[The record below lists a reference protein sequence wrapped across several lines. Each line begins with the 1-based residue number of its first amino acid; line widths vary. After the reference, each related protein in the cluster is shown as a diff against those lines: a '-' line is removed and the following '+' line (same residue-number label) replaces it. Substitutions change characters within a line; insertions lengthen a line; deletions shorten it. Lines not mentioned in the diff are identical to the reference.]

1 MSKTL
6 IKATIIVTL
15 LLLNLTTT
23 SETEQNSENITNS
36 QQPSQ
41 ESNDLNIRNVLV
53 FIFPGGKSHN
63 FVFKNLFEYT
73 NNRAIKE
80 EKQFKYAF
88 YILVHNFDLPIWADS
103 GHKVYGYGDENL
115 YKEKFFDAME
125 EAKNDPIMGYM
136 GFNNA
141 MKHLYN
147 DFLNEA
153 DLLPILKKIKFEVI
167 ISDIANLLN
176 IFLARE
182 LNIPKKIYV
191 NPTCVYSWLNTL
203 IEYNP
208 AYSPSIGTSLTED
221 MNFLGRFTNFFLVH
235 GTNLFYDFFNSDQNT
250 VFQRNGYPEPINPF
264 EKRAFY
270 MNQCVEGFHYS
281 IPLPSN
287 FVNLGAIMP
296 KPAQPLKHK
305 VILDFMSQY
314 DSIIYVSQGTITKVF
329 RLEMFLNT
337 FNDFE
342 SIGFIM
348 SKSNLFDLSSLNIPK
363 NVLILDWVPQNDLLG
378 DAKVKAFIT
387 HGGLNSILESLY
399 HGKPMIAIGFS
410 LDQTNGAAAVGYRKA
425 GISITEE
432 KNFNKEN
439 LHASI
444 VKILSEKIY
453 KENCE
458 RISKYVKVKDGKK
471 TFYFWLNYVFEVGY
485 EHLLVK
491 PYLSYSHF
499 QKYNLDIMLFFF
511 VIICVLVY
519 VVKKIFFRIYD
530 KV

>member
-6 IKATIIVTL
+6 SIL
-15 LLLNLTTT
+15 LTTSLFLLT
-23 SETEQNSENITNS
+23 LSGSKAKSVSEKSSNNSLNENNNNNSEFTT
-36 QQPSQ
+36 
-41 ESNDLNIRNVLV
+41 RNVLV

-73 NNRAIKE
+73 NNRALKE
-80 EKQFKYAF
+80 EKQFKYIF
-88 YILVHNFDLPIWADS
+88 HILVHNFDVPIWENS
-103 GHKVYGYGDENL
+103 GHKIYGYGDENL

-153 DLLPILKKIKFEVI
+153 NLLETLKQIKFEVI
-167 ISDIANLLN
+167 ISDITNLLN

-182 LNIPKKIYV
+182 LKITKKIYV
-191 NPTCVYSWLNTL
+191 NPTCVYTWLNTL
-203 IEYNP
+203 MEYNP
-208 AYSPSIGTSLTED
+208 SYAPSIGTSLTED
-221 MNFLGRFTNFFLVH
+221 MSFFGRFTNFFLVH
-235 GTNLFYDFFNSDQNT
+235 GTNLFYDFFNKDQNT
-250 VFQRNGYPEPINPF
+250 VFQKNGYKELINPF
-264 EKRAFY
+264 EKKAFY

-296 KPAQPLKHK
+296 RAAQPLKHDQ
-305 VILDFMSQY
+305 ILSFMQQY
-314 DSIIYVSQGTITKVF
+314 KEIIYVSQGTITKVF

-337 FNDFE
+337 FKEFE
-342 SIGFIM
+342 NVGFIM
-348 SKSNLFDLSSLNIPK
+348 SKSNLFDISSLNVPK

-378 DAKVKAFIT
+378 DEKVKAFIT
-387 HGGLNSILESLY
+387 HGGLNSILESLF
-399 HGKPMIAIGFS
+399 HAKPMIAIGFS

-425 GISITEE
+425 GISITDE
-432 KNFNKEN
+432 KNFTKEN
-439 LHASI
+439 LIGSI
-444 VKILSEKIY
+444 RKILNDPVY
-453 KENCE
+453 TENCQ

-471 TFYFWLNYVFEVGY
+471 IFYYWLNYVYEVGY

-491 PYLSYSHF
+491 PYLNYSHF

-511 VIICVLVY
+511 LVVCFLIY
-519 VVKKIFFRIYD
+519 VVKRIFNRIY